1 MYLLPT
7 QMMVS
12 AVFEVILGEIAVA
25 FGDILAG
32 VGVEILLKHIMT
44 TKLTLQT
51 SRALT

>member
-25 FGDILAG
+25 F
-32 VGVEILLKHIMT
+32 V
-44 TKLTLQT
+44 T
-51 SRALT
+51 SW